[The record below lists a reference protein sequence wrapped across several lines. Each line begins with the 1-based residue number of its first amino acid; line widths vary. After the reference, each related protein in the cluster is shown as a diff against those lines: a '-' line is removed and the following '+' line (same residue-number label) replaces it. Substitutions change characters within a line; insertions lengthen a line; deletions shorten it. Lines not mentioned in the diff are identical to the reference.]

1 MEKRERKEGRRED
14 ASSFQ
19 EHMLLSNPELAL
31 QRCLQAFLG
40 RYGVMLENGG
50 KDPSTAAGQELR
62 NTVLDRRQEEARAAL
77 FSDWASASYAWN
89 KEETAQGMSPP
100 STDFWTQILV
110 SPISGI

>member
-1 MEKRERKEGRRED
+1 
-14 ASSFQ
+14 
-19 EHMLLSNPELAL
+19 
-31 QRCLQAFLG
+31 
-40 RYGVMLENGG
+40 MLENGG

-110 SPISGI
+110 SPTSGI